1 MIKTSSTPSTNEL
14 PFRWLGSLFY
24 LFTFLAAGS
33 YGPFLFVY
41 FSALGITGQQI
52 GWLSILSPL
61 MMLFLATPIA
71 AQADR
76 RRWRIRILQV
86 ALAAQGLLW
95 FLLGQTP
102 SFGWIAVGMLALAV
116 VASPVM
122 ALSESLVARM
132 AQRHGVNFGGLRL
145 WGSFGYAVSALGFGA
160 LWGLLGYTPMFVV
173 GPLFLLPVLWLANR
187 LEEPASS
194 GLVERQPALDLL
206 RAPGLLVLLM
216 ATFLAAISNSLSMTF
231 GGIYARALGGGD
243 LLIGMMI
250 AVSATSEILTMFL
263 SGRILKRLHG
273 TQALLLSFGL
283 MAVGYLGWVFV
294 PNPNALLAFSI
305 VKGLGYGLWI
315 PVTVRMTVERTP
327 AARAATAQS
336 FLTISMFGLAP
347 LVAGPVGGW
356 IHDTISASAVFGLG
370 IVTLALAALVVSL
383 PILRA
388 APPGQPVE

>member
-1 MIKTSSTPSTNEL
+1 MIKTSSTSATEAM

-24 LFTFLAAGS
+24 LFTFLAAGA

-41 FSALGITGQQI
+41 FTGLGITGQQI

-76 RRWRIRILQV
+76 RRWRGRILQV
-86 ALAAQGLLW
+86 ALAAQGLIW
-95 FLLGQTP
+95 FLLGQTQN
-102 SFGWIAVGMLALAV
+102 FVWIAIGMLALAV
-116 VASPVM
+116 ASSPIM

-160 LWGLLGYTPMFVV
+160 VWGLTGYTPMFIV
-173 GPLFLLPVLWLANR
+173 GPLFLLPLLWLAGR
-187 LEEPASS
+187 LEEPPSS
-194 GLVERQPALDLL
+194 GVQERQPALDLL
-206 RAPGLLVLLM
+206 RAPGLLVLLV

-263 SGRILKRLHG
+263 SGRILQRLHG
-273 TQALLLSFGL
+273 TQALLVAYGL

-294 PNPNALLAFSI
+294 PTPAALLAFAV

-315 PVTVRMTVERTP
+315 TVTVRMTVERTP

-336 FLTISMFGLAP
+336 FLSISMFGLAP
-347 LVAGPVGGW
+347 LVAGPAGGW
-356 IHDTISASAVFGLG
+356 IHDAFGASAVFGLG
-370 IVTLALAALVVSL
+370 VVALGLAAVIVSL
-383 PILRA
+383 PVLRA
-388 APPGQPVE
+388 TPTGQSTE

>member
-1 MIKTSSTPSTNEL
+1 MIDTSTTSSTTAI

-24 LFTFLAAGS
+24 LFTFLAAGA

-41 FSALGITGQQI
+41 FTRLGITGQQI
-52 GWLSILSPL
+52 GWLSVLSPL

-86 ALAAQGLLW
+86 AVAAQGLIW
-95 FLLGQTP
+95 FLLGQTQG
-102 SFGWIAVGMLALAV
+102 FGWITLGMLALAV
-116 VASPVM
+116 ASSPVM

-145 WGSFGYAVSALGFGA
+145 WGSFGYAISALGFGA
-160 LWGLLGYTPMFVV
+160 IWGLTGYAPMFVV
-173 GPLFLLPVLWLANR
+173 GPLFLLPLLWLANQ
-187 LEEPASS
+187 LEEPPSS
-194 GLVERQPALDLL
+194 GVQARQPVWDLL

-263 SGRILKRLHG
+263 SGRILQYLHG
-273 TQALLLSFGL
+273 TQALRVAYGL
-283 MAVGYLGWVFV
+283 MAAGFLGWVFV
-294 PNPNALLAFSI
+294 PTPAALLAFSI
-305 VKGLGYGLWI
+305 IKGLGYGLWI
-315 PVTVRMTVERTP
+315 TVTVRMTVERTP

-356 IHDTISASAVFGLG
+356 IHDAIGASAVFGLG
-370 IVTLALAALVVSL
+370 VVTLGLAAVIVSL
-383 PILRA
+383 PVLRA
-388 APPGQPVE
+388 AATSQSTE